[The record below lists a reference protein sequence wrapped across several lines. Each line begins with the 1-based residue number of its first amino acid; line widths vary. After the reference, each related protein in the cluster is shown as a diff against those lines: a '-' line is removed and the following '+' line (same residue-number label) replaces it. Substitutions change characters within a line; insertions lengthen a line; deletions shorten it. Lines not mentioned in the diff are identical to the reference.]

1 MKNCRLLALI
11 CLLGLSLASCNENKT
26 TEWENYYGYTNDD
39 IIGTYSYSNVADA
52 FDGIDGEGG
61 RYACDNAEISVTRY
75 SGSQV
80 ELNIN
85 CPSHSFNRTFT
96 GVPSPNSD
104 DFMVHMSSGYKPY
117 GNGKL
122 RAYNLTGYVLKNA
135 KQQVRMHGFAAVNI
149 YKIVSYGNGGID
161 TIPDNGTYYYFD
173 VIKD

>member
-1 MKNCRLLALI
+1 MKNYRLLALL
-11 CLLGLSLASCNENKT
+11 CLLGLFLASCDEKKE

-39 IIGTYSYSNVADA
+39 IIGTYSYSNVSDA
-52 FDGIDGEGG
+52 FDGVEGLG
-61 RYACDNAEISVTRY
+61 RYHCEDAEISITRY
-75 SGSQV
+75 STSQV
-80 ELNIN
+80 KFNFN
-85 CPSHSFNRTFT
+85 SPSQSFSHAFT
-96 GVPSPNSD
+96 GVPSPNDD

-135 KQQVRMHGFAAVNI
+135 KQQMRMHGFAAVNI
-149 YKIVSYGNGGID
+149 YRIVSYDNGGID